1 MFLLQLEKK
10 TLGLA
15 RSSLSAAALKTALKN
30 QELKVPTTES
40 CKNWIFLCCTEPSV
54 DTGFCLFVCLFGVLF
69 CLFLLGLFVCFVS
82 CDFFF
87 IVQKR
92 KTR

>member
-15 RSSLSAAALKTALKN
+15 RSSLSAAALKTALKD

-40 CKNWIFLCCTEPSV
+40 CKNWIFLCCTEPSM
-54 DTGFCLFVCLFGVLF
+54 DTGVCLFVLGFLFFVSVG
-69 CLFLLGLFVCFVS
+69 FVCFVS
-82 CDFFF
+82 CDFF
-87 IVQKR
+87 IIQKR
-92 KTR
+92 KTL